1 MSLRGDMAGLPRAA
15 GLVSAGRIVV
25 LAAGYLTLV
34 VAGGYSILREDSLGL
49 VYLVCGGA
57 GLVFLPRRLLTTG
70 VWLVIAGLA
79 VWGQSWWVVMGSL
92 LAAGLAAAPVSG
104 ARVPPEADAPPLPTS
119 VLPDGSK
126 ARLVIRSLGPLML
139 VSKDRDHAGDLL
151 RRPVASFIFLYL
163 LARAVLTPGDRVSR
177 MQLQQ
182 ELNPMLDRDQQREKL
197 RRRISDLQKLPPDLS
212 SCFVINEE
220 LVGLD
225 LAGCDYDVDRLRQ
238 LRASLKSSPKVM
250 SDQTFSDLLAALE
263 GIGFGEFL
271 PDWEECEQRLTAGRG
286 SADQVMREARRAV
299 DELRA
304 DVVAGATD
312 ALAARDRLPQA
323 ITLLEAALKETPERQ
338 DLAHRLRNAYI
349 VSNRLDQA
357 RAIARDHQLSE
368 V

>member
-34 VAGGYSILREDSLGL
+34 VAGGYSILREYSLGL

-79 VWGQSWWVVMGSL
+79 VWGQNWWVVMGSL

-104 ARVPPEADAPPLPTS
+104 ARVPPQADAPPLPTS

-126 ARLVIRSLGPLML
+126 ARLVIRSLGPLTL
-139 VSKDRDHAGDLL
+139 VSKGRDHAGDLL
-151 RRPVASFIFLYL
+151 RRPVASFLFLYL

-197 RRRISDLQKLPPDLS
+197 RRRISDLQKLPPELS
-212 SCFVINEE
+212 SCFVVNEE
-220 LVGLD
+220 LIGLD

-238 LRASLKSSPKVM
+238 LRASVEGRTVM
-250 SDQTFSDLLAALE
+250 SDETLSELLAALE

-286 SADQVMREARRAV
+286 SADQVMRDARRAV

-304 DVVAGATD
+304 DVVSTATD

-323 ITLLEAALKETPERQ
+323 ITLLQAALKETPERQ

-349 VSNRLDQA
+349 VTNRLDQA
-357 RAIARDHQLSE
+357 SAIARDYQLSE